1 MSPPNSLPPAGIPD
15 QGNAKY
21 AIIALVMVLGV
32 GGLFAWRSA
41 TKKPA
46 PAGLPSASVA
56 QTATAPTNSKLDD
69 IPLPPPPDEPDP
81 TPQAKAAPR
90 FVGTAP
96 TGCDGKCSGSA
107 STELEQALQV
117 RASQARRC
125 YNQALSQD
133 SSLKGHVTIAV
144 RIGPSGNLCSSA
156 VASNDMGSPTVA
168 NCAANM
174 FRAAQTY
181 PSPHGG
187 CVDAKVPLAFVAPGQ
202 SGQ

>member
-1 MSPPNSLPPAGIPD
+1 MSPQNSLPPAGLPD

-21 AIIALVMVLGV
+21 AIVALLMVLGV

-41 TKKPA
+41 SNKAVPA
-46 PAGLPSASVA
+46 PLPSASVG
-56 QTATAPTNSKLDD
+56 QTASAPNSKLDD

-81 TPQAKAAPR
+81 TSQAKAAPR

-133 SSLKGHVTIAV
+133 SSLKGHVTIAL

-156 VASNDMGSPTVA
+156 VASNDMGSATVA

-174 FRAAQTY
+174 FRAAQTF

-187 CVDAKVPLAFVAPGQ
+187 CVDAKVPLSFVPQGQ
-202 SGQ
+202 